1 MNVLLDTNILVAAVT
16 HDTER
21 SDAAISLLNE
31 VDDTYVSV
39 LNLMELRSVLSKKKQ
54 FDRERIERIEQRI
67 TARTTVTVPDASDM
81 MAANQLQTETYLY
94 PMDAL
99 VLVAAEAVDA
109 TLVTFDA
116 ELLDHGA
123 VSPEN
128 IRGSTRSRTVPQRQ
142 L

>member
-54 FDRERIERIEQRI
+54 FDRERIEQRI

-128 IRGSTRSRTVPQRQ
+128 I
-142 L
+142 